1 MSQPRTPEG
10 GNGPARGEPGGLIAF
25 FVGLCAL
32 VLSIEIMNLMMN
44 APLLSALAPLAGV
57 AAIVLGVRAR
67 RRARA
72 NFHRAPGTVGG
83 IVLGAVGLAFSA
95 VLFASLAMMWPEFS
109 AFRACT
115 NGANTIS
122 AQQSCNKTFTE
133 SLRKRAGL
141 PPGSLPSLNP
151 DDLPSQ

>member
-1 MSQPRTPEG
+1 MSQPSTPQG
-10 GNGPARGEPGGLIAF
+10 GKGPARGEPGGLVAL

-72 NFHRAPGTVGG
+72 NSHRAPGTIGG

-141 PPGSLPSLNP
+141 PPGSLPSLGP
-151 DDLPSQ
+151 QDLSSK

>member
-1 MSQPRTPEG
+1 MSQPRTPPG
-10 GNGPARGEPGGLIAF
+10 GNGPARGEPGGLVAL
-25 FVGLCAL
+25 FVGLCAV
-32 VLSIEIMNLMMN
+32 VLSIEIMNLMMT
-44 APLLSALAPLAGV
+44 APPLAVLAPLAGV

-72 NFHRAPGTVGG
+72 NAHRAPGTVGG

-95 VLFASLAMMWPEFS
+95 VLFGSLALMWPEFS

-115 NGANTIS
+115 DGANTIS

-141 PPGSLPSLNP
+141 PPGSLPDLDP
-151 DDLPSQ
+151 GDLPSG